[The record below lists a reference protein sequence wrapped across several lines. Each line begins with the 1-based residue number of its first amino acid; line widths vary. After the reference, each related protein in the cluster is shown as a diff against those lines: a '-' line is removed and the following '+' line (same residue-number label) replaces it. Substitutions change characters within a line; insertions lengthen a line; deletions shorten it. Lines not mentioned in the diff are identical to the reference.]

1 MELRQLGNTGT
12 AVSELALGTMTFG
25 RETDEDSSVEI
36 LDQYLECGGNFV
48 DTADIY
54 TNGASEEILGK
65 IMSGRRDRI
74 VLSTKCGLPFGDHP
88 NETGASR
95 RHIESSVVAS
105 LRRMQTDWIDLYQI
119 HMWDPLTPV
128 EETVSALDDLVRR
141 GLVRYVGV
149 SNYAA
154 WQVAKALGVAA
165 LGGMQSIVSLQPQ
178 YSLLERDV
186 EVELLPLCVD
196 AGLAVNPWSPLA
208 GGVLTGKYRRGESA
222 PHGTRAHGREPID
235 ERGIAIAEVVV
246 AVADEVDRTPA
257 QVALNWVLHRP
268 GVTAPIVGARTSEQL
283 VDSLGATGWKLAPE
297 HVERLDVVSTPHV
310 GYPHNFHILAGRRDK
325 V

>member
-1 MELRQLGNTGT
+1 MDLRQLGNTGT

-25 RETDEDSSVEI
+25 RETDEAASLEI
-36 LDQYLECGGNFV
+36 LDHYLERGGNFV

-54 TNGASEEILGK
+54 TIGTSEKILGR
-65 IMSGRRDRI
+65 IIGSRRDHI

-88 NETGASR
+88 NGSGASR
-95 RHIESSVVAS
+95 RHIESSVTAS
-105 LRRMQTDWIDLYQI
+105 LRRLKTDWIDLYQI

-154 WQVAKALGVAA
+154 WQVAKSLGVAA
-165 LGGMQSIVSLQPQ
+165 LRGSESIVSLQPQ

-186 EVELLPLCVD
+186 ELELLPVCID

-208 GGVLTGKYRRGESA
+208 GGVLTGKYLCSENA
-222 PHGTRAHGREPID
+222 PQGTRAHGRAPIE
-235 ERGIAIAEVVV
+235 ERGIAIAKVVV
-246 AVADEVDRTPA
+246 SIAEQLGRTPA

-268 GVTAPIVGARTSEQL
+268 GVTAPIVGARTSAQL
-283 VDSLGATGWKLAPE
+283 DDSLGASGWKLAKE
-297 HVERLDVVSTPHV
+297 DVDRLDSVSTPHV